1 VLIQEVTKD
10 ELDSKMVALIP
21 IGSLEQHGPH
31 LPLGT
36 DSIIVEH
43 IAKEIEKELREK
55 VVLFPTIW
63 FTSSGEHEG
72 FPYFGVRPLTLY
84 NYLNDLLESLVK
96 QGFSKIV
103 ILNGHGG
110 NTNILLLLQREFN
123 FNHKEKVYVLE
134 TWGKEEYDVFKRID
148 LHAGSIE
155 TSRIFYI
162 NEALVRREKIR
173 EIDDYTVKE
182 GIFLT
187 RKVIEANKWGVLDLG
202 GGIEINKDL
211 GEYSIKM
218 RVSKIKDE
226 LQRIISSS

>member
-162 NEALVRREKIR
+162 NEALVRRE
-173 EIDDYTVKE
+173 
-182 GIFLT
+182 
-187 RKVIEANKWGVLDLG
+187 N
-202 GGIEINKDL
+202 
-211 GEYSIKM
+211 IK
-218 RVSKIKDE
+218 RD
-226 LQRIISSS
+226 R